1 MYRKFCPILSVSNK
15 EHPDPNLETSVLG
28 DPSRSEH
35 LLYISAFLREASHIQ
50 NTAFAGICVASV
62 L

>member
-1 MYRKFCPILSVSNK
+1 MYRKFCPILSVSNE
-15 EHPDPNLETSVLG
+15 EHPDPSLETSVLR
-28 DPSRSEH
+28 DASRSEH

-50 NTAFAGICVASV
+50 TCVASM